1 MDADSWRA
9 VKNLKPAVIR
19 RKSDVGLAAHLNPL
33 GAAKILRQARQF
45 TRGAAHRETV
55 AGGNQ

>member
-9 VKNLKPAVIR
+9 VKKLKPAVIR
-19 RKSDVGLAAHLNPL
+19 RKSDVGVAAHLNPL

-45 TRGAAHRETV
+45 ARGAVCRETV
-55 AGGNQ
+55 TSSDQ